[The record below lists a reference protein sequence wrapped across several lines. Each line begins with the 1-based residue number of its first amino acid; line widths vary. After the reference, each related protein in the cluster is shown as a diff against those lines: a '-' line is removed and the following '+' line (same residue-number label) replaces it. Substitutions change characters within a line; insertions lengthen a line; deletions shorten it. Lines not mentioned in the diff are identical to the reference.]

1 MGKQWNYREIS
12 FGGRADERMTW
23 SDDIMDS
30 VDMSLSK
37 FSWSWWWTGSLAC
50 CSPWG
55 CRAGPNWVTE
65 LMDWNFKL
73 CTNVER
79 YQKAI
84 KTLQQLLIHD
94 QSCWSIYLTCSNHAD
109 TRYYHPCNPQGISS
123 VQPLSCVQFLW
134 AHGLQHVR
142 PPCPS
147 PTPGVYSNSC
157 PLSWWCHP
165 SISSS
170 VDPFSSCLQSFPAS
184 GSFQWVCSSHQVAKV
199 LEFQLQPESFQWIF
213 RTDFL

>member
-1 MGKQWNYREIS
+1 MGKQWNYREIL
-12 FGGRADERMTW
+12 FGGRADESMTW

-37 FSWSWWWTGSLAC
+37 FSWSWWWTGSLEC

-109 TRYYHPCNPQGISS
+109 TRYYHPCNPQRYQFSS
-123 VQPLSCVQFLW
+123 ATQLCPVFCEPMEYSMS
-134 AHGLQHVR
+134 GLPVHRQLPEFTQTHVHWV
-142 PPCPS
+142 
-147 PTPGVYSNSC
+147 GDA
-157 PLSWWCHP
+157 

-170 VDPFSSCLQSFPAS
+170 VDPFSSRLQSFSAS
-184 GSFQWVCSSHQVAKV
+184 GSFQWVCSLHEVAKV
-199 LEFQLQPESFQWIF
+199 LEFQLQPESFQ
-213 RTDFL
+213 